1 MSSKQGRSCIDPVV
15 QSNMEG
21 AMGTVVPTGLPKADS
36 LPHYSH
42 DKALP
47 ISRAYFPYAF
57 GGQDTLDF
65 PSPWGPSKTCMRN
78 GPGPGIHS
86 SAAEGSVPVRTIYRP
101 DKVSFPVDAGGGR
114 CAVPQELAA
123 KQRLAYYASS
133 PRQHSPR
140 AAGVISPVPV
150 PKGHNGGSD
159 AESCVGLAIPKPV
172 YGHSPCCTERGCTAG
187 HYGVEHGPQRMSP
200 RIYDEEWAAHF
211 SRLAYLH
218 KKGQEA
224 FAQQRVLQLEHGTEG
239 IKDGKTESYH
249 DPPDKDVLAKRPREE
264 LEMDMASKRQKID
277 STHELSDNEPQSPS
291 SPLMPVINKVFS
303 LAPYKVY
310 FEATGMLSSLG
321 NSNPQPEATLLKQEP
336 EIQNCDLEPNSGE
349 SDLSLKQDTQMSP
362 ANSDSPVEMPETVK
376 IKKEKLDP
384 DEVACQS
391 EIKES
396 TAEEINHQAESY
408 EVKEEQEEPGE
419 PDTSTSDSLPCHV
432 VVKSDFEEERNPFLV
447 EKSES
452 LATCKSEIAVK
463 DNMDYIPVPT
473 LPSTPTV
480 PPQLTKFSL
489 TKIPP
494 HCLKLANFKIVI
506 PEVLKA
512 PVTQPIE
519 VPQSPLEAKPIISSS
534 KHARHQ
540 FMELHQSLCRLIYC
554 CVNQTP
560 CQELRDWLCRLD
572 LQESGK
578 DQKVSCLLGSKMREV
593 WLKGDEME
601 VALKKVVFQ
610 LQKYVESR
618 ECPFPHVIRAG
629 AVFIPMLVVKEVL
642 FPQVQ
647 GAFIDQVLQE
657 HRVELRPTTLTEER
671 QLTHLHR
678 KAFSS
683 KLRRLLSLKHLPDIY
698 PDVLNLLYHANV
710 CKFLD
715 QPYMIPLLQMVSK
728 KCPGVET
735 SLTFKSENTDS
746 SDESAG
752 CVNGAEK
759 FYLES
764 SRPLTPETT
773 CVEKLEKQFCL
784 KRKKKKGRVKI
795 SSKRTFLEETS
806 SSSQEE
812 EFTEEPAR
820 WSVVSSL
827 ERDEWEVSPVTSND
841 SGPRV
846 EVKIEDETQE
856 EPENSAWGRPLTSDD
871 FSSDSTDEET
881 ESTSLSF
888 QSRRSSSAE
897 SQGLS
902 KGPSSMVLKL
912 RKVFYNKSHGGRVT
926 RYQKITDSLE
936 APARFRRTDSNHY
949 RKKKHKSS
957 RHKRRRT
964 DREYSFSPFLSKK
977 HCRRWVLRSAVQS
990 AHLAMENRYP
1000 DLVGKRIR
1008 HLYEENDKT
1017 EVWYRGV
1024 VLRIH
1029 EPHSNPLKTV
1039 FEVKYDSEPEWQYY
1053 LELLLDY
1060 KKGWLKVED

>member
-1 MSSKQGRSCIDPVV
+1 MLKDVGGCFITFIPLGRLIWGLAVFTTDKPLKSTFTATVKPSVALLSDLAGSSQSRESKMSSKQGRSCIDPVV

-249 DPPDKDVLAKRPREE
+249 GIRSNEPRRSLSLMQPSYTYNTAHQFIGSTPEYCQRAPIPPQIYKGLPHTYDSRALAHHGVPSKVYQELPRITKYTPMPPCPTVYYPQNHHEAYQADHNVITDEHGQHHHMGQFHSPRADLMSPSCSVVPPHHPIIPKYPTYQSYRVHFNSNQAPMHDRPHPPFSVHQSERPLDFSIRRVQTPDSPWELSKQSGTTGAFHPFPAHYRRLSNTTTLEHSGMSDTGFLVSSSKEFPTKSREDVIKIRHCVSDPPDKDVLAKRPREE

-715 QPYMIPLLQMVSK
+715 STATD
-728 KCPGVET
+728 GVQ
-735 SLTFKSENTDS
+735 KMPR
-746 SDESAG
+746 
-752 CVNGAEK
+752 
-759 FYLES
+759 
-764 SRPLTPETT
+764 SRNQLN
-773 CVEKLEKQFCL
+773 V
-784 KRKKKKGRVKI
+784 
-795 SSKRTFLEETS
+795 
-806 SSSQEE
+806 QERE
-812 EFTEEPAR
+812 H
-820 WSVVSSL
+820 
-827 ERDEWEVSPVTSND
+827 
-841 SGPRV
+841 G
-846 EVKIEDETQE
+846 Q
-856 EPENSAWGRPLTSDD
+856 
-871 FSSDSTDEET
+871 
-881 ESTSLSF
+881 
-888 QSRRSSSAE
+888 
-897 SQGLS
+897 
-902 KGPSSMVLKL
+902 L
-912 RKVFYNKSHGGRVT
+912 R
-926 RYQKITDSLE
+926 
-936 APARFRRTDSNHY
+936 
-949 RKKKHKSS
+949 
-957 RHKRRRT
+957 
-964 DREYSFSPFLSKK
+964 
-977 HCRRWVLRSAVQS
+977 
-990 AHLAMENRYP
+990 
-1000 DLVGKRIR
+1000 
-1008 HLYEENDKT
+1008 
-1017 EVWYRGV
+1017 
-1024 VLRIH
+1024 
-1029 EPHSNPLKTV
+1029 
-1039 FEVKYDSEPEWQYY
+1039 
-1053 LELLLDY
+1053 
-1060 KKGWLKVED
+1060 